1 MQHHTAVLSMALA
14 AAACQPP
21 MQHSKGGELA
31 SLTVKLFKAAFAR
44 WQEIGKNK
52 CLPVN

>member
-1 MQHHTAVLSMALA
+1 MALA
-14 AAACQPP
+14 ATARQPP
-21 MQHSKGGELA
+21 MQHSKGSELA

-52 CLPVN
+52 CFPMI